1 METIFYDALKT
12 IGDETKLKNWRRV
25 HGGDINEAFYLRTE
39 QGEYFLKFRKNCP
52 GRFFACE
59 RTGLEA
65 LRESGA
71 VHVPKVYS
79 YKDGK
84 DYGYILLEWIEG
96 KKSDRLGEKLGRQLA
111 NLHRIPQEFFGFPE
125 DNYIGI
131 LPQKNGRF
139 ASWIEYYRECRL
151 LPQIRMAE
159 KKGLLPGDLRKKLD
173 VLLENLDRYLPGRC
187 TPSLLHG
194 DLWGGNWIG
203 GKNGEPYLIDPAVFY
218 GHSEF
223 EIAFTE
229 LFGGFPPSF
238 YSAYQ
243 EILPLSDG
251 YQDRKGLYQL
261 FYLLVHVNLFGSS
274 YVPSVKRVLEKYV

>member
-59 RTGLEA
+59 RAGLEA

-71 VHVPKVYS
+71 VHVPKVYG

-139 ASWIEYYRECRL
+139 ASWIEYYREWRL
-151 LPQIRMAE
+151 LPQIRIWP
-159 KKGLLPGDLRKKLD
+159 KKRDCCRGTCGKSSMFCWRTSTATFPADARLPCCTGISGEGTGSAGRTG
-173 VLLENLDRYLPGRC
+173 NL
-187 TPSLLHG
+187 
-194 DLWGGNWIG
+194 I
-203 GKNGEPYLIDPAVFY
+203 
-218 GHSEF
+218 
-223 EIAFTE
+223 
-229 LFGGFPPSF
+229 
-238 YSAYQ
+238 
-243 EILPLSDG
+243 
-251 YQDRKGLYQL
+251 
-261 FYLLVHVNLFGSS
+261 
-274 YVPSVKRVLEKYV
+274 